1 MNIQYSILKYLPDI
15 FSDECI
21 YVGVIF
27 HNLDTNEREFITQ
40 ANKRFFDFD
49 DSLHIKQTKIF
60 LEGLKAKWL
69 CPTLFSTT
77 EFPTIESLTRFFV
90 NEFVFSEIIE
100 IQIDTPFHHFCK
112 KLSKGILHHGVPK
125 SQRLTDDER
134 LAIIS
139 ESIPQHFDI
148 RRNFSRS
155 GNYDRQNFDYYIH
168 GIAFEQEIGI
178 KIIKK
183 NTPFTTLQSLRMFM
197 IDNPHLKA
205 TILFDNQD
213 VVEADTYLYIKDVID
228 KLDNVKITDNPREVM
243 W

>member
-1 MNIQYSILKYLPDI
+1 MNVQYSVLKYAPDV
-15 FSDECI
+15 FSDELI

-27 HNLDTNEREFITQ
+27 HNIDNDDREFIIKGGQ
-40 ANKRFFDFD
+40 RLFSFD
-49 DSLHIKQTKIF
+49 DSLNDEQTKAF
-60 LEGLKAKWL
+60 LNGLKSMWL
-69 CPTLFSTT
+69 NTLVSKSSYSDLK
-77 EFPTIESLTRFFV
+77 SLTRFFV
-90 NEFVFSEIIE
+90 NEFFFSEIIDV
-100 IQIDTPFHHFCK
+100 QTTKPFPEFCQD
-112 KLSKGILHHGVPK
+112 LSKSILHRSLAKTH
-125 SQRLTDDER
+125 RLSDDER

-139 ESIPQHFDI
+139 ESIPEHFDI
-148 RRNFSRS
+148 RRNFKRP
-155 GNYDRQNFDYYIH
+155 GNYDRQNFDYYIR
-168 GIAFEQEIGI
+168 GISFEQEIGI